1 MRTLIHLSDLHFG
14 RADAALLEPLSATL
28 KELNP
33 NLVIVSGDLTQRA
46 RVREFQQAQ
55 AFLQRL
61 PTPQI
66 IVPGNHDVPLFN
78 LFRRFAQPL
87 RRYRRFITDDLQPVY
102 IDAEIAVLGLN
113 TARALAVQGGRLNRV
128 QLAQV
133 QAQFAPLPRSLLK
146 IIVTHHPF
154 DAPQDHPNR
163 VVVGRATLAMDSL
176 TASGA
181 DIFLSGHLHI
191 SRTGHAAHRYQH
203 SGHSAL
209 LVQAGTAVSTRSRG
223 EVNSFNLLQ
232 LARPHVTVT
241 RFEWNVEAGMFRACS
256 PERFER
262 QATGWQRLAA

>member
-14 RADAALLEPLSATL
+14 RTDAALLEPLIATL
-28 KELNP
+28 KQLNP
-33 NLVIVSGDLTQRA
+33 DLVAVSGDLTQRA
-46 RVREFQQAQ
+46 RSSEFQQAQ
-55 AFLQRL
+55 AFLRAL
-61 PTPQI
+61 PAPQI

-87 RRYRRFITDDLQPVY
+87 NRYRQFITNDLQPIY
-102 IDAEIAVLGLN
+102 IDDEMVVLGLN
-113 TARALAVQGGRLNRV
+113 TARSLAVQGGRLNTA

-133 QAQFAPLPRSLLK
+133 QTQLKPLPDHLLK

-154 DAPQDHPNR
+154 DAPRDHPNR
-163 VVVGRATLAMDSL
+163 VVVGRAVQAMNIL
-176 TASGA
+176 TACGA

-209 LVQAGTAVSTRSRG
+209 IVQAGTAVSTRSRG
-223 EVNSFNLLQ
+223 ELNSFNVLSLE
-232 LARPHVTVT
+232 RPYVTVT
-241 RFEWNVEAGMFRACS
+241 RFEWQAAAGLFGQCM

-262 QATGWQRLAA
+262 QSAGWERLTP